1 MSEAS
6 LPAHIDPLKWAD
18 RDAPF
23 VASLPLQR
31 FQRLL
36 AGLPEN
42 AGAVQ
47 VACRLRRDPR
57 GLVLL
62 TGELQT
68 EVVMTCQRCL
78 EAVPVPVSTDMSLF
92 LLADEAQAERL
103 DESED
108 YVVYEDGHCDLAAV
122 LEDELILALPL
133 VPRHDDCEPAVV
145 LVEPETDEPA
155 PQKENP
161 FLVLAGLKRQDTDSE

>member
-23 VASLPLQR
+23 VASLPVQR

-47 VACRLRRDPR
+47 VTCRLRRDPR

-62 TGELQT
+62 TGELYAD
-68 EVVMTCQRCL
+68 VVMTCQRCL
-78 EAVPVPVSTDMSLF
+78 DAVTIPVAADMSLF
-92 LLADEAQAERL
+92 LLPDEELAERL

-108 YVVYEDGHCDLAAV
+108 YVVYDEGHCDLLAV

-145 LVEPETDEPA
+145 LAEPETDVPVA
-155 PQKENP
+155 QKENP
-161 FLVLAGLKRQDTDSE
+161 FLVLAGLKRQDTGSE